1 MLADVTRDPRNS
13 WTYLRTHGMNKLQ
26 ANADFSLDEQFD
38 FDNIGAVHGC
48 INFSEHEVAS
58 QKLRQPPVD
67 GYVKVNIDF
76 AENMSS

>member
-1 MLADVTRDPRNS
+1 MLADVTRDPRNGCAYVRACN
-13 WTYLRTHGMNKLQ
+13 TNKLQ

-48 INFSEHEVAS
+48 INFSEHETAS